1 MSTILI
7 HIGYHKT
14 GTNWFQSRLFADAR
28 SGMRWLG
35 KWKGHP
41 VRRLVT
47 ARPLEFDAAAARASF
62 EPLLSEIRRQN
73 LLPVVSYERLSGH
86 PFSGGLDS
94 KEIADRLVQVFPE
107 GRVLVVVREQ
117 RSAII
122 STYKQYVRAGGP
134 LPLDLFLG
142 PPRSQSMRMPSFD
155 FRHFDYCHLLRY
167 YRSLFG
173 PDRVLALPFER
184 FLRDGAGFVAD
195 IGAFAGRPFTA
206 ELLDSLRYDRRS
218 NVAPTAAV
226 IAVRR
231 RLNRLVKRSELNVAP
246 VFPSKRAARVADRWS
261 RSSWLEHVA
270 GWLPG
275 SQTEAKLRQQVEELV
290 GDRYIDSNHE
300 TAELL
305 GVDLGA
311 YGWMV

>member
-1 MSTILI
+1 MSAILI

-14 GTNWFQSRLFADAR
+14 GTSWLQNRLFADPR

-35 KWKGHP
+35 KWKSHP
-41 VRRLVT
+41 VRRLVA
-47 ARPLEFDAAAARASF
+47 ARPLEFEAAAARAAF
-62 EPLLSEIRRQN
+62 EPLLVETRQQG

-86 PFSGGLDS
+86 PFSGGHDS
-94 KEIADRLVQVFPE
+94 KEIADRLLQVFPE

-117 RSAII
+117 RSAIV

-134 LPLDLFLG
+134 LPLDLFLA
-142 PPRSQSMRMPSFD
+142 PPRSKSMRMPSFE
-155 FRHFDYCHLLRY
+155 FRHFEYGHLLRHH
-167 YRSLFG
+167 RSLFG

-184 FLRDGAGFVAD
+184 FVRDGAGFVVD

-206 ELLDSLRYDRRS
+206 ELLDSLPYDRRS

-231 RLNRLVKRSELNVAP
+231 RLNRLVKRSELNVSP

-261 RSSWLEHVA
+261 RSGWLEHA
-270 GWLPG
+270 AARLPG
-275 SQTEAKLRQQVEELV
+275 SQTEAQLRQQVDELV
-290 GDRYIDSNHE
+290 GDRYIDSNRE